1 MSARGSG
8 LQKEQR
14 GDILGADRTQFVT
27 CCVVTE
33 GEAASVSVV

>member
-1 MSARGSG
+1 MSAQGSG
-8 LQKEQR
+8 LQKDQR
-14 GDILGADRTQFVT
+14 GDTLEADRMRFVT